1 PAALMSTWPSVRVLV
16 LEASS
21 PATFAGLPLSF
32 LVTYSAKCTRVCSPL
47 GTIGNTDGEGSGIDG
62 QPRQI
67 TPRALISSV
76 HAGASTGPPH
86 TANAPSSS
94 TAFTASARA
103 ATSLSDVPAP

>member
-1 PAALMSTWPSVRVLV
+1 M
-16 LEASS
+16 
-21 PATFAGLPLSF
+21 
-32 LVTYSAKCTRVCSPL
+32 YSASCRRVCWPL
-47 GTIGNTDGEGSGIDG
+47 AVIGNTTGPGSGIAG
-62 QPRQI
+62 HPKQM

-103 ATSLSDVPAP
+103 AVPFSEVPDASRNFSTTLRPYVWYRLFIMSV